1 MNPIRQRRAKTRQN
15 KVFVVQ
21 STLEGWACEKQAD
34 TATRPPHGG
43 QAGGTQ
49 TEPTTRLPTAERA
62 GGSHKIEPNFTKLLI

>member
-49 TEPTTRLPTAERA
+49 TEPTT
-62 GGSHKIEPNFTKLLI
+62 